1 MINSK
6 LSSIRSTENPKTSQ
20 NRGEA
25 GPQVRVFYK
34 TDHLSC
40 DVMKSW
46 DKYLIVSVER
56 SVLLHVLRTSVDPD
70 DPDVV
75 GLRSQAVHDEEAA
88 SGPRSRNRKL
98 IGGESGRHHGG
109 ILCNN

>member
-1 MINSK
+1 MQKEPQDPGLRDKPGSF
-6 LSSIRSTENPKTSQ
+6 IRKT
-20 NRGEA
+20 
-25 GPQVRVFYK
+25 
-34 TDHLSC
+34 SC

-46 DKYLIVSVER
+46 DQYLIVSVER

-109 ILCNN
+109 ILCND

>member
-1 MINSK
+1 MK
-6 LSSIRSTENPKTSQ
+6 LVHKSGSFFKS
-20 NRGEA
+20 
-25 GPQVRVFYK
+25 
-34 TDHLSC
+34 DHLSC
-40 DVMKSW
+40 DVTKIW